1 MNSNLFYLFKNLTLH
16 MTRSTFDK
24 NIIMHLVESIL
35 LLTKE
40 DSKASHSTNG
50 FQTLQDNND
59 SQCVPSVGHSSDGH
73 CKQCR

>member
-1 MNSNLFYLFKNLTLH
+1 MFTMNSNLFYLFKNLTLH

-40 DSKASHSTNG
+40 HSKGSHSTNG
-50 FQTLQDNND
+50 FQSDNND
-59 SQCVPSVGHSSDGH
+59 SQCVGHSSDGH
-73 CKQCR
+73 WKQFR